1 MCMSYAKQASKYGV
15 SVQFLLDLEHK
26 QNGCCAICGKPQNPK
41 NKPFC
46 SPRCADIDLGRWL
59 KGSYAIPAVD
69 DDDDEDGMSSSD
81 EG

>member
-1 MCMSYAKQASKYGV
+1 MTPGDAPDPAN
-15 SVQFLLDLEHK
+15 D
-26 QNGCCAICGKPQNPK
+26 NGDPAPSSAAPCVICGKPQSPK

-69 DDDDEDGMSSSD
+69 DDDDEDGVSRSD

>member
-1 MCMSYAKQASKYGV
+1 VTERAVPDPANDNADAPQPEAPKTAP
-15 SVQFLLDLEHK
+15 
-26 QNGCCAICGKPQNPK
+26 CAICGKPQSPK

-69 DDDDEDGMSSSD
+69 DDDDEDGGSGSD
-81 EG
+81 AG